1 MPMITVPL
9 ISLGDCVF
17 VQISDEEAWI
27 LEKGS
32 EISKSTVLSL
42 VCGRARDQY
51 LNKVHGMIDGD
62 LVRYRIT
69 ELLRIAKET

>member
-1 MPMITVPL
+1 MPMIAVPL
-9 ISLGDCVF
+9 ISLDDCVC

-32 EISKSTVLSL
+32 ELSKSSVLSL
-42 VCGRARDQY
+42 VCERARDQY
-51 LNKVHGMIDGD
+51 LNKVHSMIDGD

-69 ELLRIAKET
+69 ELLKMAKET